1 MLLSMLRPDRVAAV
15 DANPDYGSLGR
26 ALVPDHHVFVD
37 DFLSLMDSKA
47 PAVAALEAQLGRARH
62 GLLVLPAPTDPARMW
77 GLRELEYTRVI
88 ERLQQYVGLLLLDC
102 GTGLQDPSTSA
113 AISAADQ
120 CVLVTEADPAAASL
134 VAEAGALLAGAGR
147 PITLVVNKMPRS
159 KSLLALDRFREA
171 VPFASSLVVIPSEPH
186 AAGQLTTNQFDW
198 RRSPKGWRLGVRQLA
213 VSLSGDWAGLGL
225 TVRPTESAG
234 SERSPTA

>member
-26 ALVPDHHVFVD
+26 ALVPDHRVFVD
-37 DFLSLMDSKA
+37 DFLSVMDSTA
-47 PAVAALEAQLGRARH
+47 PAAAALEAQLGRARH
-62 GLLVLPAPTDPARMW
+62 GLLVLPSPTDPARMW
-77 GLRELEYTRVI
+77 GLREPEYTRVI
-88 ERLQQYVGLLLLDC
+88 ERLQHYVGLLLLDC

-198 RRSPKGWRLGVRQLA
+198 RRSPKSWRLAVRQLA

-225 TVRPTESAG
+225 TVRPAESAG
-234 SERSPTA
+234 PERSPTA